1 MLGDL
6 WQGHCRRDVALQPSL
21 ALTQLAEA
29 APEAQAAGTVVGL
42 AISGAAAS
50 IPAGILGAVLPLSC
64 KTRSTIRA
72 LGGTAQPCQAPGI
85 ARVLPGRAGGQG
97 CLPWLQGG
105 QAGAEHVACGAR
117 AGFLLLWVS
126 PGTYSC
132 SLPHAAAVP
141 DCPSWTPL
149 CSPASLEPLALDN
162 ERIKCHPPGQSQTQ
176 RQPLQGDPACL
187 QLWGTGQA

>member
-1 MLGDL
+1 M
-6 WQGHCRRDVALQPSL
+6 ALQHSL
-21 ALTQLAEA
+21 ALTQLADPALE
-29 APEAQAAGTVVGL
+29 PWAAGTVVGL
-42 AISGAAAS
+42 VISGAGAS
-50 IPAGILGAVLPLSC
+50 IPAGILGAVQPLSC

-72 LGGTAQPCQAPGI
+72 TAQPCQAPSI

-97 CLPWLQGG
+97 CLPCLQGG

-132 SLPHAAAVP
+132 SLSHAAAVP

-162 ERIKCHPPGQSQTQ
+162 ERMKCHLPGQSQTQ
-176 RQPLQGDPACL
+176 RQPLQGDPACP